1 MNSMKADIDI
11 DHNAVRDPTKF
22 ELLRD
27 LEYVLRVA
35 TGNDRISLIDLG
47 DNVIIDRNDGVA
59 QIANVEDRGAL
70 EMAANIL
77 NTALHSK
84 LFEFVHEKEG
94 DHNEN

>member
-1 MNSMKADIDI
+1 MKADIDI
-11 DHNAVRDPTKF
+11 DHNAVRDPAKI

-35 TGNDRISLIDLG
+35 TGNDRISLIYLG

-59 QIANVEDRGAL
+59 QIANLEDRGAL

-77 NTALHSK
+77 NTALHGK

-94 DHNEN
+94 DHHEN